1 MFSLF
6 LITSGLSGVDE
17 HIFSDIRVTIQFFGY
32 RNIGTIRVFEGFG
45 PISVSVSVNLVR
57 FRFGFSVLVFLA
69 KAIFLMFG
77 RAFYGHA
84 QWLFGPKK
92 SVLVSLVA

>member
-45 PISVSVSVNLVR
+45 PISVSVNLVR
-57 FRFGFSVLVFLA
+57 FRFGFSVPVFLP
-69 KAIFLMFG
+69 KAILLMFG

-84 QWLFGPKK
+84 QWLFGPKN